1 MDLWLEEWYRQPTGQ
16 GLFLQSF
23 CIPTIHGGQMSEGT
37 TPGKE
42 EVELRQEQ
50 QPRATQEQL
59 PRGTD
64 YGADGRKTENTVS
77 RFLHFSIT

>member
-1 MDLWLEEWYRQPTGQ
+1 
-16 GLFLQSF
+16 
-23 CIPTIHGGQMSEGT
+23 MSEGT